1 MRQISQIERRISEL
15 VKLGFQTIIVPQGSP
30 RSVKNNQCKAP
41 DLVNVIQVK
50 TVLEAFETALGAL
63 PSRRRRSNA
72 SDRKHFGNDDSTL
85 QLDSIDYAE

>member
-30 RSVKNNQCKAP
+30 RSVTNKQGKAP
-41 DLVNVIQVK
+41 MANVIQVK
-50 TVLEAFETALGAL
+50 TVLEAFEFALGAL
-63 PSRRRRSNA
+63 PSRRRSNA
-72 SDRKHFGNDDSTL
+72 LDRKNFGNDDSTL